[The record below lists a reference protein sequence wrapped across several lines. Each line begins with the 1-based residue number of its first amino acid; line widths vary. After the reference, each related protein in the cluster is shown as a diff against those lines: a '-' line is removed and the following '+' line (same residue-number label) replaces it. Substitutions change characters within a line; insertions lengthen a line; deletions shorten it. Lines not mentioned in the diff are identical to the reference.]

1 MAPTPGD
8 PTCRNV
14 MDRARRAVAAACV
27 GYVNTFNPHRIVI
40 GGSIAEAEGE
50 RLLQPI
56 RDAIASEAF
65 DVVARH
71 VTVVPAMLGGDV
83 SLAGAQPLV
92 MSRLNQSSQTSP
104 TVAIGSPGRGSRRY
118 PRMTV
123 RVGINGFGRIGRQ
136 SLKAILERAPDVE
149 VVAVND
155 LVDTSMNALLF
166 KHDSTYGAYE
176 GTVEHTDDALIIDG
190 REIKVLQEKDPATL
204 PWGDLGVDLVL
215 ESTGLFTDAEKAR
228 AHIQAGARKV
238 IISAPAKGEDIT
250 IVLGVNEDKYDPAN
264 HHVISNASCTTN
276 CLAPAA
282 KVVHDTFGIERGLMN
297 TIHSYTN
304 DQRILDVAHKD
315 PRRARAAG
323 QNIIPTTT
331 GAAKALAL
339 VIPDLKGKFDGFSLR
354 VPTPTVSVVDFTADL
369 ARSTTADEVNEA
381 FRAAAAGPMKGI
393 LGVSDEP
400 LVSSDFRGDSRSSI
414 IDSESTMVLGG
425 TMVKVIAWYDNEW
438 GYSCRCADLIA
449 MVASKLP
456 STAGTAA

>member
-1 MAPTPGD
+1 
-8 PTCRNV
+8 
-14 MDRARRAVAAACV
+14 
-27 GYVNTFNPHRIVI
+27 
-40 GGSIAEAEGE
+40 
-50 RLLQPI
+50 
-56 RDAIASEAF
+56 
-65 DVVARH
+65 
-71 VTVVPAMLGGDV
+71 
-83 SLAGAQPLV
+83 
-92 MSRLNQSSQTSP
+92 
-104 TVAIGSPGRGSRRY
+104 
-118 PRMTV
+118 MTV

-166 KHDSTYGAYE
+166 KHDSTYGAYP
-176 GTVEHTDDALIIDG
+176 GTVDHTDDALIIDG
-190 REIKVLQEKDPATL
+190 REIKVLQVKDPAAL
-204 PWGDLGVDLVL
+204 PWADLGVEIVL
-215 ESTGLFTDAEKAR
+215 ESTGLFTDADKAR
-228 AHIQAGARKV
+228 AHIDAGARKV

-250 IVLGVNEDKYDPAN
+250 IVLGVNEDKYDPAS

-354 VPTPTVSVVDFTADL
+354 VPTPTVSVVDFTADVSK
-369 ARSTTADEVNEA
+369 ATTADEINDA

-414 IDSESTMVLGG
+414 VDSPSTMVLGG

-438 GYSCRCADLIA
+438 GYSCRCADLLA
-449 MVASKLP
+449 LVAAKLP
-456 STAGTAA
+456 ARAGSAA

>member
-1 MAPTPGD
+1 
-8 PTCRNV
+8 
-14 MDRARRAVAAACV
+14 
-27 GYVNTFNPHRIVI
+27 
-40 GGSIAEAEGE
+40 
-50 RLLQPI
+50 
-56 RDAIASEAF
+56 
-65 DVVARH
+65 
-71 VTVVPAMLGGDV
+71 
-83 SLAGAQPLV
+83 
-92 MSRLNQSSQTSP
+92 
-104 TVAIGSPGRGSRRY
+104 
-118 PRMTV
+118 MTV

-190 REIKVLQEKDPATL
+190 REIKVLQERDPAAL
-204 PWGDLGVDLVL
+204 PWGDLGVELVL

-228 AHIQAGARKV
+228 AHMQAGARKV

-250 IVLGVNEDKYDPAN
+250 IVLGVNEDKYDPAS

-282 KVVHDTFGIERGLMN
+282 KVVHDSFGIERGLMN

-339 VIPDLKGKFDGFSLR
+339 VIPDLKGRFDGFSLR

-449 MVASKLP
+449 MVAAKLP